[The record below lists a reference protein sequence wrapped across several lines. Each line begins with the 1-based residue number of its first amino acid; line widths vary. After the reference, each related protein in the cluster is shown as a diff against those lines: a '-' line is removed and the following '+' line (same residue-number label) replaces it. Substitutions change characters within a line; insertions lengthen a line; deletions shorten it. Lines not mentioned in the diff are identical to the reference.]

1 MKHRV
6 LIVDDD
12 PEVRRAVRRGLQ
24 LRGYHVFQA
33 VDGCQGASKIQ
44 REGPFDVVLS
54 DMDMP
59 KADGLDFWL
68 ELRRC
73 GDPHAS
79 RFIFHTTNFAPL
91 RALPVPVVKSK
102 SCIDSIEAA
111 IRSL

>member
-24 LRGYHVFQA
+24 LRGYHVFEA
-33 VDGCQGASKIQ
+33 VDGIQGARTIQ

-59 KADGLDFWL
+59 KADGLDLWL
-68 ELRRC
+68 ELRGN
-73 GDPHAS
+73 GDPHAG
-79 RFIFHTTNFAPL
+79 RFIFHTTNSKSI
-91 RALPVPVVKSK
+91 RALSVPVVKSK
-102 SCIDSIEAA
+102 GCLDSIEAA
-111 IRSL
+111 ILQL